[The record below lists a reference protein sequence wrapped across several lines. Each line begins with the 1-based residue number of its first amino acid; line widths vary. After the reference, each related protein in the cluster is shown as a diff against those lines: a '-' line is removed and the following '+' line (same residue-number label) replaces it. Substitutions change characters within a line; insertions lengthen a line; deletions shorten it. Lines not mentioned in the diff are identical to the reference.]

1 MMIDH
6 DLTQESE
13 ISSRI
18 TLGQILKKEREK
30 LNLSYEEV
38 ATITR
43 IRATLL
49 KSLEVGDYASFSS
62 VTYIKGFIKSY
73 AQFLKI
79 PFEPLFELYEKEPHE
94 KIISAHLNFA
104 DIPKSKKGPGKKII
118 LGTSFCLISLILINI
133 NWKNIK
139 SFVDEH
145 YDIPP
150 RLVQNLSK
158 EVEPNII
165 LKIDEEDLLQ
175 EELNVIETQ
184 PVPIVEQLTSFGDEK
199 IFLIEIPKTNKPILK
214 VDKITLVPNQNA
226 WIELY
231 NGEELL
237 LRTELKSIQNYLMP
251 KNEATTLLVKGTNE
265 VKIFNAEKE
274 INLEK
279 SLSCNDYHCN
289 LVVNAE

>member
-1 MMIDH
+1 MIDH

-30 LNLSYEEV
+30 LGLSYEEV
-38 ATITR
+38 AAIIR

-49 KSLEVGDYASFSS
+49 KSLEAGDYTSFSS

-94 KIISAHLNFA
+94 KVLSAHLSFA
-104 DIPKSKKGPGKKII
+104 DIPKSKKGPSKKII
-118 LGTSFCLISLILINI
+118 LGASFCLITLILVNV

-145 YDIPP
+145 YDIPA
-150 RLVQNLSK
+150 RLVQNLPK
-158 EVEPNII
+158 EGEPNVV
-165 LKIDEEDLLQ
+165 LKANEEALLQ
-175 EELNVIETQ
+175 EEPDNIETQ
-184 PVPIVEQLTSFGDEK
+184 PIPIVEQLTPFGDEK

-214 VDKITLVPNQNA
+214 VDKTTLVPHQNA

-237 LRTELKSIQNYLMP
+237 LRTELKAIQNYLMP

-265 VKIFNAEKE
+265 VKIFNTEKE

-279 SLSCNDYHCN
+279 SLSCDDYHCN
-289 LVVNAE
+289 LVEVAG